1 MKKIRKINIKLFVSF
16 RGKLIPI
23 VFNKKFTFSIERIF
37 FLYDKKIKTKGLDLK
52 KEFLKNDD
60 KWFSHV
66 SL

>member
-1 MKKIRKINIKLFVSF
+1 MKKIRKINIKLLISF
-16 RGKLIPI
+16 SGKLISI
-23 VFNKKFTFSIERIF
+23 VFNKKFPFLKEKIF

-60 KWFSHV
+60 KCFSHV